1 MNARVIL
8 VNHRRHLKFYG
19 FSAEYIQRLK
29 QGDPFV
35 EEHFNAYFGELIFL
49 KLRNRLRTPQL
60 MDDIRQETL
69 LRVIR
74 TLRTGTGIEFPE
86 RFGAFVNSVC
96 NNVTHELLR
105 QNGRFEPLNNDTA
118 DPVDTRIDLDLPLIT
133 EDRKRLVHKVLDELP
148 SRDREILKLL
158 FLEERTPSDVC
169 ERLKVDA
176 GYLRVLLHRAKSRFK
191 SRLGAAGAVG
201 D

>member
-1 MNARVIL
+1 VNARVIL

-49 KLRNRLRTPQL
+49 KLRNRLRAPQL

-86 RFGAFVNSVC
+86 RFGAYVNAVC

-105 QNGRFEPLNNDTA
+105 QNGRFEPLNNNVT
-118 DPVDTRIDLDLPLIT
+118 DPVDTRVDLDLPLIT

-158 FLEERTPSDVC
+158 FLEERTPADVC
-169 ERLKVDA
+169 QQLKVDA

-191 SRLGAAGAVG
+191 SRLGATGAVG

>member
-19 FSAEYIQRLK
+19 FSSEYIQRLK

-86 RFGAFVNSVC
+86 RFGAYVNSVC

-105 QNGRFEPLNNDTA
+105 QNGRFEPFNNDA
-118 DPVDTRIDLDLPLIT
+118 SEPVDTRVDLDLPLIT
-133 EDRKRLVHKVLDELP
+133 EDRKRLVHKVLEKLP

-169 ERLKVDA
+169 QRLKVDA

-191 SRLGAAGAVG
+191 SRLGAAGAAG

>member
-1 MNARVIL
+1 
-8 VNHRRHLKFYG
+8 
-19 FSAEYIQRLK
+19 
-29 QGDPFV
+29 
-35 EEHFNAYFGELIFL
+35 
-49 KLRNRLRTPQL
+49 
-60 MDDIRQETL
+60 
-69 LRVIR
+69 
-74 TLRTGTGIEFPE
+74 
-86 RFGAFVNSVC
+86 
-96 NNVTHELLR
+96 VTHELLR

-118 DPVDTRIDLDLPLIT
+118 DPVDTRVDLDLPLIT

-148 SRDREILKLL
+148 SRDREVLKLL

-191 SRLGAAGAVG
+191 SRLGAAGAAG

>member
-8 VNHRRHLKFYG
+8 VNHRRHLKFYE

-49 KLRNRLRTPQL
+49 KLQNRLRTPQL
-60 MDDIRQETL
+60 RDDIRQETL

-74 TLRTGTGIEFPE
+74 TLRTGTGVEFPE

-118 DPVDTRIDLDLPLIT
+118 DPVDTRVDLDLPLIT
-133 EDRKRLVHKVLDELP
+133 EERKRLVHKVLDELP
-148 SRDREILKLL
+148 SRDREVLKLL

-191 SRLGAAGAVG
+191 SRLGAAGAAG

>member
-1 MNARVIL
+1 M
-8 VNHRRHLKFYG
+8 NHRRHLKFYG

-86 RFGAFVNSVC
+86 RFGAYVNSVC

-105 QNGRFEPLNNDTA
+105 QNGRFEPLNSDVT
-118 DPVDTRIDLDLPLIT
+118 DPVDTRVDLDLPLIT
-133 EDRKRLVHKVLDELP
+133 EDRKRLVHKVLEELP

-169 ERLKVDA
+169 QRLKVDA